1 MGMVLAVDI
10 APALPGTRE
19 DRGSVTLARDCF
31 PGHPAE
37 GRDQSSSE
45 DAGFY
50 CAPLRQTP

>member
-10 APALPGTRE
+10 APAFSGTRE
-19 DRGSVTLARDCF
+19 DRGSVTLTRCLF
-31 PGHPAE
+31 PIIPPKVGQP
-37 GRDQSSSE
+37 SSE